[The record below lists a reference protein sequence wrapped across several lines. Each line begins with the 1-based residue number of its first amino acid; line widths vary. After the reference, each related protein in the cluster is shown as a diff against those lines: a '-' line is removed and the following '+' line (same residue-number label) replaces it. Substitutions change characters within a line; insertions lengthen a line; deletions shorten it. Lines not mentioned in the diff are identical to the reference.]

1 MNLYADFKTHTGRPV
16 HKWLHY
22 FPVYERHFASWRNRT
37 LTVWEIGVFR
47 GGSLELWSNYFGP
60 MTTVVGIDIDP
71 ACAAITGPNIHIRI
85 GSQSDTEFLSRL
97 IDEFGAP
104 DIVIDDGSHQ
114 SADIRATF
122 QFLYPQL
129 SKNGIYVIEDQ
140 HTAYWDE
147 FGDTSNSFITSAK
160 RMIDHLNAD
169 HSRGQIEP
177 NFITRHTLGISFYDS
192 LVVFERGN
200 IPTKTPFAT
209 GTPS

>member
-1 MNLYADFKTHTGRPV
+1 MNLYADFKTHIGRPV

-85 GSQSDTEFLSRL
+85 GSQSDTEFLSQL

-114 SADIRATF
+114 SADIRAAF
-122 QFLYPQL
+122 QFLYPRL

-147 FGDTSNSFITSAK
+147 FGDTNNSFITSAK
-160 RMIDHLNAD
+160 RMIDQLNAD
-169 HSRGQIEP
+169 HSRGQFEP

-192 LVVFERGN
+192 LVVVERGN

-209 GTPS
+209 GTAS